1 MFLVDWF
8 VLFGFGHKRILV
20 SQANFALPFEVLSQ
34 FIKYG
39 ASSKKTEGERCEPAL
54 LGVACVYQ
62 ESHPSLSQFKKFG
75 DCNFKIQI
83 YLEIDYT

>member
-39 ASSKKTEGERCEPAL
+39 ASSKKTEGE
-54 LGVACVYQ
+54 
-62 ESHPSLSQFKKFG
+62 
-75 DCNFKIQI
+75 
-83 YLEIDYT
+83 